1 MARLLIAAALVI
13 DVALGVYLSATGRL
27 HAPYFLTFLGF
38 LPALIMGGRM
48 GGLGGGRSPR
58 QPGHS
63 AN

>member
-38 LPALIMGGRM
+38 LPALLMSGRM
-48 GGLGGGRSPR
+48 SSREPR
-58 QPGHS
+58 QPGRT